1 MRFPWFRIAECKA
14 DLLTFPILTYHKVQA
29 IPPAPGYLCNYVLP
43 EQFERQMASLDD
55 WGYTSIT
62 MEQWVEIRAGRQ
74 ESPRRPIAITFDD
87 GYRSIY
93 ENAWPVLRHH
103 GMTATVFLVA
113 GSIGETNGWAMDEAQ
128 ELLLNETEIAEM
140 GASGICF
147 GSHTYSHRP
156 LTALSWTEA
165 LYELTRSRTAL
176 ESLLGRPVT
185 ALAYPYNKHNR
196 RVREFARRAGY
207 RSAVLGRGRLNAR
220 WTNPQAL
227 MRIAVDTRTTIE
239 DFESRLCRPRIATG
253 L

>member
-1 MRFPWFRIAECKA
+1 
-14 DLLTFPILTYHKVQA
+14 LLTFPILTYHKVQA

-43 EQFERQMASLDD
+43 GQFERQMAALEA

-62 MEQWVEIRAGRQ
+62 LDQWVEIRAGRRK
-74 ESPRRPIAITFDD
+74 SPKRPIAITFDD

-93 ENAWPVLRHH
+93 EIAWPMLRRH

-113 GSIGETNGWAMDEAQ
+113 GSIGETNLWVTDEAQ
-128 ELLLNETEIAEM
+128 EQLLNQAEIAEM
-140 GASGICF
+140 SAGGICF
-147 GSHTYSHRP
+147 GSHTFTHRP
-156 LTALSWTEA
+156 LTALPQAEVLS
-165 LYELTRSRTAL
+165 ELTRSRTAL

-185 ALAYPYNKHNR
+185 SLAYPYNKHNR
-196 RVREFARRAGY
+196 WVRAIARRAGY

-227 MRIAVDTRTTIE
+227 MRIAVDTQTTAE
-239 DFESRLCRPRIATG
+239 EFESRLCRQRFATG

>member
-1 MRFPWFRIAECKA
+1 M
-14 DLLTFPILTYHKVQA
+14 LTFTILTYNKVQA

-43 EQFERQMASLDD
+43 AQFERQMAALEA

-62 MEQWVEIRAGRQ
+62 LEQWVEIRAGRQ
-74 ESPRRPIAITFDD
+74 KSPKRPIAITFDD

-93 ENAWPVLRHH
+93 ENAWPVLRRH

-113 GSIGETNGWAMDEAQ
+113 GSIGETNHWVKDEAQ
-128 ELLLNETEIAEM
+128 EQLLNQAEIAEM
-140 GASGICF
+140 SADGICF
-147 GSHTYSHRP
+147 GSHTFTHRP
-156 LTALSWTEA
+156 LTALPQTEV
-165 LYELTRSRTAL
+165 LYELMRSRTDL
-176 ESLLGRPVT
+176 ETLLGQPVT
-185 ALAYPYNKHNR
+185 SLAYPYNKHNR
-196 RVREFARRAGY
+196 GVRAIARRAGY

-239 DFESRLCRPRIATG
+239 EFENRLCHPRFATG

>member
-1 MRFPWFRIAECKA
+1 
-14 DLLTFPILTYHKVQA
+14 LLTFPILMYHKVQA

-43 EQFERQMASLDD
+43 EQFERQMSALQE

-62 MEQWVEIRAGRQ
+62 LEQWIEIRAGRQ
-74 ESPRRPIAITFDD
+74 KAPERPIAITFDD
-87 GYRSIY
+87 GYRSIH
-93 ENAWPVLRHH
+93 ENAWPVLRSR

-113 GSIGETNGWAMDEAQ
+113 GSIGETNDWATEEKQ
-128 ELLLNETEIAEM
+128 EPLLDPSQIAEM
-140 GASGICF
+140 CAGGICF

-156 LTALSWTEA
+156 LTALPWAEA
-165 LYELTRSRTAL
+165 LYELTRSRTTL

-196 RVREFARRAGY
+196 RVRAFARRAGY
-207 RSAVLGRGRLNAR
+207 RSAVLGRGRVNAR

-239 DFESRLCRPRIATG
+239 DFASRLCRRRLTTG